1 MNARVLV
8 LLLSLCAAFSLRAE
22 PSIALSSGVPASFTL
37 PANAFTTSYFVD
49 VEENDQFLRI
59 DLDSG
64 SAGVDVD
71 LYARFG
77 SPFPDTFD
85 GVRPIDPP
93 YINELG
99 QFRSIS
105 GGNDE
110 WFVITRSSGQ
120 PLRAG
125 RWYILAINF
134 GPVDAQSSLLATHS
148 SNPPPVANFNV
159 DFTGAGANPG
169 DCSVAEWNDATA
181 MGGGGGN
188 SGNRGQQRRN
198 AMLNAASKL
207 ASQLQSPV
215 PITIQAC
222 WADLGGDA
230 SGATLAQAG
239 PRFAFRNDDLPDRVQ
254 SGGQSFELPNKNA
267 FLPRNYTWY
276 AGTAAQ
282 RLAGTTLCR
291 LNGGPC
297 EQTDIRITFN
307 NQVDGPTVL
316 GARKFYYG
324 LDASTSTQDSDF
336 VTVAMHEI
344 THGLGFL
351 SFIQVGD
358 DPDSGDPSGAKFL
371 GYDDIYS
378 ANVAWRAGSQLRPFT
393 EISDSE
399 RDSAMNSIIDLLWT
413 GAAATDSSFNSR
425 RSNPSPDNL
434 VRLNAPS
441 PVQPGSSLSHLDSFS
456 NQGEMMRPAIGAPQ
470 HQMRLGRAI
479 LDGIG
484 WASTAAPTP
493 IDTKPLGGV
502 YFDPRHD
509 GHGIE
514 FWPANPAE
522 DLWAAIFF
530 SFDAN
535 GNAEW
540 FLTAGRFVD
549 GLFQPQTDPD
559 GHSLQRFVYS
569 NGRSQVDPS
578 FNGQLRLDFNQARN
592 SPACAAARNTPGH
605 MGVMTFT
612 LGNDPTQQW
621 CMQEIVPQSIRPSVD
636 RTGSWYAG
644 EQDSGWGYTL
654 AAIPGATPADGGL
667 FALLYYFDGQGNPRW
682 ALTSIGDLQPGVQ
695 APLVNR
701 LGYCR
706 TCPIP
711 PGYPAGR
718 DTTIGSMT
726 LDLKAAGLPGSTVDF
741 VANWPGVEGGS
752 FARTDS
758 PLVLLSLPAA
768 EQTPR

>member
-1 MNARVLV
+1 MSAR
-8 LLLSLCAAFSLRAE
+8 LLLLLCTLCAAFALRAA
-22 PSIALSSGVPASFTL
+22 PSIALASGVPANFTV
-37 PANAFTTSYFVD
+37 PAGAFTTSFYVD
-49 VEENDQFLRI
+49 VADSDQFLRI
-59 DLDSG
+59 DLDSA

-71 LYARFG
+71 LYARYG

-85 GVRPIDPP
+85 GVRPIDPA

-99 QFRSIS
+99 QYRSVS
-105 GGNDE
+105 SGNDE

-134 GPVDAQSSLLATHS
+134 GAVDAQSSLLATRS
-148 SNPPPVANFNV
+148 ANPPPAASFSV
-159 DFTGAGANPG
+159 DFTGAGSSPG
-169 DCSVAEWNDATA
+169 DCSVAEWNDSTSLSSA
-181 MGGGGGN
+181 GGN

-198 AMLNAASKL
+198 AMLNAASQL
-207 ASQLQSPV
+207 ATQLQSPV

-222 WADLGGDA
+222 WDDLGGDA
-230 SGATLAQAG
+230 NGATLARAG
-239 PRFAFRNDDLPDRVQ
+239 PRFAFRNDDLPDLVQ
-254 SGGQSFELPNKNA
+254 SGGQTFQIPNKHA
-267 FLPRNYTWY
+267 YLPRNYTWY

-291 LNGGPC
+291 LVGGPC
-297 EQTDIRITFN
+297 ERTDIRVTFN
-307 NQVDGPTVL
+307 NQVDGPTAL

-324 LDASTSTQDSDF
+324 LDSGTTQDSDF

-351 SFIQVGD
+351 SFVQVGD
-358 DPDSGDPSGAKFL
+358 DPDSGDVSGAEFG

-378 ANVAWRAGSQLRPFT
+378 ANVAWLVGTQLRPFT
-393 EISDSE
+393 LLSDAE
-399 RDSAMNSIIDLLWT
+399 RSSAMSNAPNLRWT
-413 GAAATDSSFNSR
+413 GESASNSPFNSR
-425 RSNPSPDNL
+425 ATNSPPDNL
-434 VRLNAPS
+434 VRLFAPFELN
-441 PVQPGSSLSHLDSFS
+441 PGSTLSHLDSLGNFL
-456 NQGEMMRPAIGAPQ
+456 EMMTAVNTRPQ
-470 HQMRLGRAI
+470 HDMRLGRAI
-479 LDGIG
+479 LDGVG
-484 WASTAAPTP
+484 WSTAAVPAP

-514 FWPANPAE
+514 FWPANPEA

-530 SFDAN
+530 SFDQN
-535 GNAEW
+535 GDAEW

-559 GHSLQRFVYS
+559 GHSLQRFVYV

-578 FNGQLRLDFNQARN
+578 FNGQLRLDFNQPRHA
-592 SPACAAARNTPGH
+592 PACAAAQGVGGH
-605 MGVMTFT
+605 MAVMTFT
-612 LGNDPTQQW
+612 LGNDPIQQW
-621 CMQEIVPQSIRPSVD
+621 CMQEIVPASIRPGND

-644 EQDSGWGYTL
+644 EQDSGWGFTL
-654 AAIPGATPADGGL
+654 AGIPGATPDDGGL
-667 FALLYYFDGQGNPRW
+667 FALLYYFDGQGKPRW
-682 ALTSIGDLQPGVQ
+682 ALTSINDLQPGVQ

-726 LDLKAAGLPGSTVDF
+726 LDLNSAGAPGSTVDF
-741 VANWPGVEGGS
+741 VANWPGAEGGS
-752 FARTDS
+752 FARDNS
-758 PLVLLSLPAA
+758 PLVILSVPADQ
-768 EQTPR
+768 QTPR

>member
-1 MNARVLV
+1 MSARVAV
-8 LLLSLCAAFSLRAE
+8 LLLSLCAAFALRAA
-22 PSIALSSGVPASFTL
+22 PSIALDTGVPASFTL
-37 PANAFTTSYFVD
+37 PGNAFTTSYYVD
-49 VEENDQFLRI
+49 VSATDQFLRI
-59 DLDSG
+59 DLDSN

-71 LYARFG
+71 LYARYG

-85 GVRPIDPP
+85 GVRPIDPA

-99 QFRSIS
+99 QYRSIS
-105 GGNDE
+105 SSNDE

-134 GPVDAQSSLLATHS
+134 GTVDAQSTLLATRS
-148 SNPPPVANFNV
+148 GNPPPPASFSV
-159 DFTGAGANPG
+159 DFTGAGTNPG
-169 DCSVAEWNDATA
+169 DCSVAEWNDSTS
-181 MGGGGGN
+181 MGSAGGN

-198 AMLNAASKL
+198 AMLNAASQL
-207 ASQLQSPV
+207 ATQLQSPV
-215 PITIQAC
+215 PINIQAC
-222 WADLGGDA
+222 WDNLGGDA
-230 SGATLAQAG
+230 NGATLAQAG
-239 PRFAFRNDDLPDRVQ
+239 PRFAFRNDDLPDLVQ
-254 SGGQSFELPNKNA
+254 SGGQTFQIPNKHA

-291 LNGGPC
+291 LIGGPC

-307 NQVDGPTVL
+307 NQVDGTTVL
-316 GARKFYYG
+316 GPRKFYYG
-324 LDASTSTQDSDF
+324 LDSSTSTQDSDF

-351 SFIQVGD
+351 SFVQVGD
-358 DPDSGDPSGAKFL
+358 DPDSGDVSGAEFN

-378 ANVAWRAGSQLRPFT
+378 ANVGWLSGTQLRPFT
-393 EISDSE
+393 LLSDAE
-399 RDSAMNSIIDLLWT
+399 RSAAMTSVINLLWT
-413 GAAATDSSFNSR
+413 GESASTSVFNSR
-425 RSNPSPDNL
+425 ATNTFPNNL

-441 PVQPGSSLSHLDSFS
+441 PVQPGSSLSHFDSFS
-456 NQGEMMRPAIGAPQ
+456 NPGEMMRPSVGNPQ

-479 LDGIG
+479 LDGVG
-484 WASTAAPTP
+484 WSTAAAPAP

-514 FWPANPAE
+514 FWPANPEA

-530 SFDAN
+530 SFDQN

-559 GHSLQRFVYS
+559 GHSLQRFVYV
-569 NGRSQVDPS
+569 NGQSQVDPS
-578 FNGQLRLDFNQARN
+578 FNGQLRLDFNQPRN
-592 SPACAAARNTPGH
+592 APTCAAAQGVGGH
-605 MGVMTFT
+605 MAVMTFT
-612 LGNDPTQQW
+612 LGNDPIQQW
-621 CMQEIVPQSIRPSVD
+621 CMQEIVPASIRPGND

-644 EQDSGWGYTL
+644 EQDRGWGFTL
-654 AAIPGATPADGGL
+654 AGIPGATPDQGGL
-667 FALLYYFDGQGNPRW
+667 FALLYYFDGQGKPRW
-682 ALTSIGDLQPGVQ
+682 ALTSIPDLQPGVQ

-718 DTTIGSMT
+718 DTTIGSMI
-726 LDLKAAGLPGSTVDF
+726 LNLNGAGAPGSMVDF
-741 VANWPGVEGGS
+741 VANWPGAEGGS
-752 FARTDS
+752 FARSAS
-758 PLVLLSLPAA
+758 PLVILSVPAA
-768 EQTPR
+768 QQTPR

>member
-1 MNARVLV
+1 MSARVAV
-8 LLLSLCAAFSLRAE
+8 LLLSLCAAFALRAA
-22 PSIALSSGVPASFTL
+22 PSIALDTGVPASFTL
-37 PANAFTTSYFVD
+37 PGNAFTTSYYVD
-49 VEENDQFLRI
+49 VSADDQFLRI
-59 DLDSG
+59 DLDSS

-71 LYARFG
+71 LYARYG

-85 GVRPIDPP
+85 GERPIDPA
-93 YINELG
+93 YIHELG
-99 QFRSIS
+99 QYRSIS

-110 WFVITRSSGQ
+110 WFVITRTSGQ

-125 RWYILAINF
+125 RWYLLAINF
-134 GPVDAQSSLLATHS
+134 GGVDAASSLLATRS
-148 SNPPPVANFNV
+148 GNPPPAASFTV
-159 DFTGAGANPG
+159 DFSAAGANPA
-169 DCSVAEWNDATA
+169 DCSVAEWNDGTS
-181 MGGGGGN
+181 MGSAGGN

-198 AMLNAASKL
+198 AMLNAASQL
-207 ASQLQSPV
+207 ATQMQSPV

-222 WADLGGDA
+222 WKDLGGEA
-230 SGATLAQAG
+230 TSATLAQAG
-239 PRFAFRNDDLPDRVQ
+239 PRFAFRNDDLPDVVQ
-254 SGGQSFELPNKNA
+254 NGGQTLQFPNKNA

-324 LDASTSTQDSDF
+324 LDSSTSTQDSDF

-351 SFIQVGD
+351 SFVQVGD
-358 DPDSGDPSGAKFL
+358 DPDSGDPSGAEFL

-378 ANVAWRAGSQLRPFT
+378 ANTAWLSDTQLRPFAQL
-393 EISDSE
+393 SDAE
-399 RDSAMNSIIDLLWT
+399 RSSAMTSVINLLWT
-413 GAAATDSSFNSR
+413 GESASTSVFNNRATNTFPN
-425 RSNPSPDNL
+425 NL

-441 PVQPGSSLSHLDSFS
+441 PVQPGSSLSHLDSFT
-456 NQGEMMRPAIGAPQ
+456 NQGEMMRPSISAPQ
-470 HQMRLGRAI
+470 HDMRLGRAL
-479 LDGIG
+479 LDGVG
-484 WASTAAPTP
+484 WSTADAPVP
-493 IDTKPLGGV
+493 NDTKPFGGV
-502 YFDPRHD
+502 YFDPLRD

-514 FWPANPAE
+514 FWPANAE
-522 DLWAAIFF
+522 ADLWAAIFF
-530 SFDAN
+530 SFDQN

-559 GHSLQRFVYS
+559 GHSLQRFVYV
-569 NGRSQVDPS
+569 NGVSQVDPS
-578 FNGQLRLDFNQARN
+578 FNGQLRLDFNQPRN
-592 SPACAAARNTPGH
+592 APACAAAQGVGGH
-605 MGVMTFT
+605 MAVMTFT
-612 LGNDPTQQW
+612 LGSDPTQQW
-621 CMQEIVPQSIRPSVD
+621 CMQEIVPATIRPGND

-644 EQDSGWGYTL
+644 EQDKGWGYTL
-654 AAIPGATPADGGL
+654 AGIPGATLEDGGL
-667 FALLYYFDGQGNPRW
+667 FALLYYFDGQGKPRW
-682 ALTSIGDLQPGVQ
+682 ALTSINDLAPGVQ

-718 DTTIGSMT
+718 DTTIGAMT
-726 LDLKAAGLPGSTVDF
+726 LDLNAAGAPGSRVSF
-741 VANWPGVEGGS
+741 EANWPGAEGGR
-752 FARTDS
+752 FARSDS
-758 PLVLLSLPAA
+758 PLVILSVPAGQ
-768 EQTPR
+768 QTPR